1 MENVLIISSNKSAGD
16 TLSEFIR
23 EAFSCNIRIAGTAY
37 QAKDIFDKNAPCDLA
52 VIYSPL
58 SDEDGSKLAEY
69 IVENTAANCILVVK
83 ADNAEKFRERA
94 EKLGIIIIGRPFN
107 KNFLY
112 QTIKT
117 IDISIHRYW
126 NLYAET
132 VRLERKIDEIRTI
145 DKAKFMLMQY
155 KNMTEEDAHN
165 YLEQYA
171 MNRRKKK
178 VIAASEIIDKINEQY
193 L

>member
-1 MENVLIISSNKSAGD
+1 MENVIIISSSKSAGD
-16 TLSEFIR
+16 TLAEFMR
-23 EAFSCNIRIAGTAY
+23 EAFRCSIRIVESEQ
-37 QAKDIFDKNAPCDLA
+37 QAKDIFNANAPCDLA
-52 VIYSPL
+52 LIYSPL
-58 SDEDGSKLAEY
+58 SDGNSTALAEY
-69 IVENTAANCILVVK
+69 IIENTASNCILIAK
-83 ADNAEKFRERA
+83 AENAEKFRERA
-94 EKLGIIIIGRPFN
+94 EKIGIIIIGRPFN

-112 QTIKT
+112 QTVRT
-117 IDISIHRYW
+117 IDIAMNRSYK
-126 NLYAET
+126 LYEET

-155 KNMTEEDAHN
+155 RNMTEEEAHS

-178 VIAASEIIDKINEQY
+178 VISANEIIDKINEQY

>member
-23 EAFSCNIRIAGTAY
+23 EAFGCNIRVAETAQ
-37 QAKDIFDKNAPCDLA
+37 QAKNIFSANAPCDLA

-58 SDEDGSKLAEY
+58 SDEYGTSLAEY
-69 IVENTAANCILVVK
+69 IIENTAANCVLIAK
-83 ADNAEKFRERA
+83 SDNAEKFRERA
-94 EKLGIIIIGRPFN
+94 EKIGIITVGRPFN
-107 KNFLY
+107 KSFLY
-112 QTIKT
+112 QTVKT
-117 IDISIHRYW
+117 IDIAMNRSYK
-126 NLYAET
+126 LYEET
-132 VRLERKIDEIRTI
+132 VRLERRIDEIRII
-145 DKAKFMLMQY
+145 DKAKFMLIQY
-155 KNMTEEDAHN
+155 RNMTEEEAHA